1 MKRQINFWFICRFT
15 MLCIILEER
24 RKMRKKILDAALL
37 FAFALCLI
45 VTSNIQEEA
54 AYVAELENEAVPLQ
68 NQEAEPEEMQF
79 SAGVAAAISAN
90 SFTTESDEKTGIEKK
105 ESMIVTSAYDDDLM
119 QEKIRTTKETQMEET
134 AQAVQETPAEQN
146 AQAVQETPA
155 EQIAQIVQ
163 ETQAAPA
170 SPENRWHITLSPDE
184 TELLARI
191 VWLESQGEPV
201 KGQQAVVEVVFNR
214 MRSDVYPDTL
224 YEVLSQKNPVQ
235 FCSFKNRDR
244 AKPTQKEYD
253 SIQQVLDGKT
263 RILRDDTMYFSTFP
277 LTEHVEVKIGGHY
290 FCY

>member
-54 AYVAELENEAVPLQ
+54 AYVAEPENEAVPLQ

-146 AQAVQETPA
+146 AQTVQEAPA
-155 EQIAQIVQ
+155 EQDAQIVQ

-170 SPENRWHITLSPDE
+170 TPENRWHITLSPDE

>member
-1 MKRQINFWFICRFT
+1 
-15 MLCIILEER
+15 
-24 RKMRKKILDAALL
+24 MRKRILGAAVLFSFIVSLTAASNMKEDVKIKEVPAMEGLAAGSIR
-37 FAFALCLI
+37 FAH
-45 VTSNIQEEA
+45 
-54 AYVAELENEAVPLQ
+54 
-68 NQEAEPEEMQF
+68 
-79 SAGVAAAISAN
+79 
-90 SFTTESDEKTGIEKK
+90 SFTPESDEKTGIEKK

-119 QEKIRTTKETQMEET
+119 QEKIRTTKETKMEEA
-134 AQAVQETPAEQN
+134 AQAVQETPAEQT
-146 AQAVQETPA
+146 AQ
-155 EQIAQIVQ
+155 
-163 ETQAAPA
+163 
-170 SPENRWHITLSPDE
+170 ENRWHITLSPDE

>member
-1 MKRQINFWFICRFT
+1 
-15 MLCIILEER
+15 
-24 RKMRKKILDAALL
+24 MRKRILGAAVM
-37 FAFALCLI
+37 FGLI
-45 VTSNIQEEA
+45 ISLTAASNIKEDVGIKEVPA
-54 AYVAELENEAVPLQ
+54 MEGLVAGSIRFAH
-68 NQEAEPEEMQF
+68 
-79 SAGVAAAISAN
+79 
-90 SFTTESDEKTGIEKK
+90 SFTPESDEKTGIEKK
-105 ESMIVTSAYDDDLM
+105 ESMIVTSAYDDNLM

-134 AQAVQETPAEQN
+134 AQVVQETPTEQN
-146 AQAVQETPA
+146 AQTVQKAPA
-155 EQIAQIVQ
+155 EQDAQIVQEAPAEQDAQIVQ
-163 ETQAAPA
+163 ETQAA
-170 SPENRWHITLSPDE
+170 PENRWHITLSPDE

-201 KGQQAVVEVVFNR
+201 EGQQAVVEVVFNR

-235 FCSFKNRDR
+235 FCSFKNRNR

>member
-1 MKRQINFWFICRFT
+1 
-15 MLCIILEER
+15 
-24 RKMRKKILDAALL
+24 MRKRILGAAVLFSFIVSLTAASNMKEDVKIKEVPAMEGLAAGSIR
-37 FAFALCLI
+37 FAH
-45 VTSNIQEEA
+45 
-54 AYVAELENEAVPLQ
+54 
-68 NQEAEPEEMQF
+68 
-79 SAGVAAAISAN
+79 
-90 SFTTESDEKTGIEKK
+90 SFTPESAENTGIEKK

-146 AQAVQETPA
+146 AQTVQEAPA
-155 EQIAQIVQ
+155 EQDAQIVQ

-170 SPENRWHITLSPDE
+170 TPENRWHITLSPDE

>member
-1 MKRQINFWFICRFT
+1 
-15 MLCIILEER
+15 
-24 RKMRKKILDAALL
+24 MRKRILGAAVM
-37 FAFALCLI
+37 FGLI
-45 VTSNIQEEA
+45 ISLTAASNIKEDVGIKEVPA
-54 AYVAELENEAVPLQ
+54 MEGLVAGSIRFAH
-68 NQEAEPEEMQF
+68 
-79 SAGVAAAISAN
+79 
-90 SFTTESDEKTGIEKK
+90 SFTPESDEKTGIEKK
-105 ESMIVTSAYDDDLM
+105 ESMIVTSAYDDNLM

-134 AQAVQETPAEQN
+134 AQVVQETPTEQN
-146 AQAVQETPA
+146 AQTVQEAPA
-155 EQIAQIVQ
+155 EQDAQIVQ
-163 ETQAAPA
+163 ETQAA
-170 SPENRWHITLSPDE
+170 PENRWHITLSPDE

-201 KGQQAVVEVVFNR
+201 EGQQAVVEVVFNR

-235 FCSFKNRDR
+235 FCSFKNRNR

>member
-1 MKRQINFWFICRFT
+1 
-15 MLCIILEER
+15 
-24 RKMRKKILDAALL
+24 MRKRILGAAVLFSFIVSLTAASNMKEDVKIKEVPAMEGLAAGSIR
-37 FAFALCLI
+37 FAH
-45 VTSNIQEEA
+45 
-54 AYVAELENEAVPLQ
+54 
-68 NQEAEPEEMQF
+68 
-79 SAGVAAAISAN
+79 
-90 SFTTESDEKTGIEKK
+90 SFTPESDEKTGIEKK

-134 AQAVQETPAEQN
+134 AQAVQETPAEQT
-146 AQAVQETPA
+146 A
-155 EQIAQIVQ
+155 
-163 ETQAAPA
+163 
-170 SPENRWHITLSPDE
+170 PENRWHITLSPDE

>member
-1 MKRQINFWFICRFT
+1 
-15 MLCIILEER
+15 
-24 RKMRKKILDAALL
+24 MRKRILGAAVLFSFIVSLTAASNMKEDVKIKEVPAMEGLAAGSIR
-37 FAFALCLI
+37 FAH
-45 VTSNIQEEA
+45 
-54 AYVAELENEAVPLQ
+54 
-68 NQEAEPEEMQF
+68 
-79 SAGVAAAISAN
+79 
-90 SFTTESDEKTGIEKK
+90 SFTPESDEKTGIEKK

-119 QEKIRTTKETQMEET
+119 QEKIRTTKETQMEEA
-134 AQAVQETPAEQN
+134 AQAVQETPAEQ
-146 AQAVQETPA
+146 T
-155 EQIAQIVQ
+155 AQIVQ

-170 SPENRWHITLSPDE
+170 APENRWNITLSPDE

>member
-1 MKRQINFWFICRFT
+1 
-15 MLCIILEER
+15 
-24 RKMRKKILDAALL
+24 MRKKILDAALL

-54 AYVAELENEAVPLQ
+54 AYVAEPENEAVPLQ

-119 QEKIRTTKETQMEET
+119 QEKIRTTKETKMEEA
-134 AQAVQETPAEQN
+134 AQAVQETPAEQ
-146 AQAVQETPA
+146 T
-155 EQIAQIVQ
+155 AQIVQ

-170 SPENRWHITLSPDE
+170 APENRWHITLSPDE

>member
-1 MKRQINFWFICRFT
+1 
-15 MLCIILEER
+15 
-24 RKMRKKILDAALL
+24 
-37 FAFALCLI
+37 
-45 VTSNIQEEA
+45 
-54 AYVAELENEAVPLQ
+54 
-68 NQEAEPEEMQF
+68 
-79 SAGVAAAISAN
+79 
-90 SFTTESDEKTGIEKK
+90 
-105 ESMIVTSAYDDDLM
+105 MIVTSAYDDDLM

-146 AQAVQETPA
+146 AQTVQEAPA
-155 EQIAQIVQ
+155 EQDAQIVQ

-170 SPENRWHITLSPDE
+170 TPENRWHITLSPDE
-184 TELLARI
+184 TGDCLPRI

>member
-1 MKRQINFWFICRFT
+1 
-15 MLCIILEER
+15 
-24 RKMRKKILDAALL
+24 MRKRILGAAVLFSFIVSLTAASNMKEDVKIKEVPAMEGLAAGSIR
-37 FAFALCLI
+37 FAH
-45 VTSNIQEEA
+45 
-54 AYVAELENEAVPLQ
+54 
-68 NQEAEPEEMQF
+68 
-79 SAGVAAAISAN
+79 
-90 SFTTESDEKTGIEKK
+90 SFTPESDEKTGIEKK
-105 ESMIVTSAYDDDLM
+105 ESMIVTSAYDDLM
-119 QEKIRTTKETQMEET
+119 QEKIRTTKETKMEEA
-134 AQAVQETPAEQN
+134 AQAVQETPAEQT
-146 AQAVQETPA
+146 A
-155 EQIAQIVQ
+155 
-163 ETQAAPA
+163 
-170 SPENRWHITLSPDE
+170 PENRWHITLSPDE

>member
-1 MKRQINFWFICRFT
+1 MSRGLGDVYKRQ
-15 MLCIILEER
+15 
-24 RKMRKKILDAALL
+24 
-37 FAFALCLI
+37 
-45 VTSNIQEEA
+45 V
-54 AYVAELENEAVPLQ
+54 
-68 NQEAEPEEMQF
+68 QEA
-79 SAGVAAAISAN
+79 
-90 SFTTESDEKTGIEKK
+90 
-105 ESMIVTSAYDDDLM
+105 
-119 QEKIRTTKETQMEET
+119 
-134 AQAVQETPAEQN
+134 PAEQD
-146 AQAVQETPA
+146 
-155 EQIAQIVQ
+155 AQIVQ

-170 SPENRWHITLSPDE
+170 TPENRWHITLSPDE